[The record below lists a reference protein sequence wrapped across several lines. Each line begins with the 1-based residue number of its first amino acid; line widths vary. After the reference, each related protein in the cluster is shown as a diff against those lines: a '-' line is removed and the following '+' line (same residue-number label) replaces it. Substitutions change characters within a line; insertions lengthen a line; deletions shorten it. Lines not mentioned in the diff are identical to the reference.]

1 MPDVSLLGP
10 DSCVQSAA
18 ACVPSAWIE
27 EPEVKLQVCRSL
39 GTYEGRCLPTCLPDV
54 RARAANLDRDLCIEG
69 ELCVPCFDPAGGE
82 TTGVCSVGAD
92 QPRTEATMFSSC
104 CNAAGSCVPQ
114 TVLTQSLTQSEL
126 DRLGQDTCEQASDR
140 CVPQAWLRSA
150 TPPTPQTCRSVGN
163 LEGRCLSRCLPDIA
177 ATASRL
183 EQDVC
188 AKEELCA
195 PCYNPQTL
203 EATGACSSGSD
214 HPVEAP
220 RTFDSCCGTGD
231 QAAGICVPDLLLTEA
246 QQELPVD
253 SCAAYPARC
262 VPRRLVLSPARPLD
276 QCVTT
281 LSGRGLC
288 FNECFLANTDRG
300 AVSSLATCGPSSRC
314 VPCATLPAEDI
325 GCE

>member
-1 MPDVSLLGP
+1 M
-10 DSCVQSAA
+10 
-18 ACVPSAWIE
+18 
-27 EPEVKLQVCRSL
+27 
-39 GTYEGRCLPTCLPDV
+39 
-54 RARAANLDRDLCIEG
+54 
-69 ELCVPCFDPAGGE
+69 
-82 TTGVCSVGAD
+82 
-92 QPRTEATMFSSC
+92 
-104 CNAAGSCVPQ
+104 
-114 TVLTQSLTQSEL
+114 
-126 DRLGQDTCEQASDR
+126 
-140 CVPQAWLRSA
+140 SA
-150 TPPTPQTCRSVGN
+150 TPQAPQTCRSVGN

-183 EQDVC
+183 EQDSC

-203 EATGACSSGSD
+203 EASGACSTGSD

-231 QAAGICVPDLLLTEA
+231 QAAGICVPDQLLTEA

-262 VPRRLVLSPARPLD
+262 VPRRLVLSPARPLE

-288 FNECFLANTDRG
+288 FNECFLANTDSG